1 MELSKEQCREII
13 ARRVAREFAAGDVIT
28 LGIGL
33 PTEVANYIPAELHV
47 VTQSE
52 NGMTGLGHRDLSQ
65 PDNPYVTNAGGIPV
79 THKEGAVFFDTLM
92 SFTMIRGGHV
102 DATVLGALQ
111 VDEEGNLA
119 NWMVPNVFTPGMGGA
134 MDLVVGAKRVIIA
147 MEHTNKGVSR
157 IVKKCTLP
165 LTAVKEVDLIV
176 TERAVIEVTPQGL
189 LLKEINPLF
198 SLDEVISSTDA
209 ELIIPENMQLMAS

>member
-1 MELSKEQCREII
+1 
-13 ARRVAREFAAGDVIT
+13 
-28 LGIGL
+28 
-33 PTEVANYIPAELHV
+33 
-47 VTQSE
+47 
-52 NGMTGLGHRDLSQ
+52 
-65 PDNPYVTNAGGIPV
+65 
-79 THKEGAVFFDTLM
+79 M

-111 VDEEGNLA
+111 VDEAGNLA

-165 LTAVKEVDLIV
+165 LTAVQEVDLIV

-198 SLDEVISSTDA
+198 SLDEVIASTDA
-209 ELIIPENMQLMAS
+209 NLIIPQNMQLMAS